1 MNRLRN
7 SSVVVGLS
15 LALIG
20 AACSGRSSSSSS
32 ATTQAPAAATVTT
45 TAPPGPGDFGTLKA
59 VCGPGSASGA
69 TDKGVTDTDIRVATM
84 SDPGNT
90 AVPGL
95 DIELFQESQAFV
107 DWCNAAGGILGRKL
121 VLDKRDAALFNVA
134 AQMVASCEQPDFML
148 VGNGEAFDAS
158 GVQQRLAC
166 GLPEISGYDVS
177 AAAGTAALSVQP
189 LPTPSDESGLGGALR
204 ALKAYDPASIA
215 HYGLLNQTTQ
225 SVKDSGNRDKAAAI
239 QLGYTQVYYDE
250 YPVQVNNWRPY
261 AQAIEAAGVQVLGIQ
276 AQPNYNSELFAA
288 FNDIGYFP
296 KWVVLNTNNYDPV
309 TVSEGGANLDKFT
322 GGLLI
327 TSRFPPF
334 ELGQSDPTHY
344 PATAQFIQIV
354 KQYQN
359 VAPKALGVNAF
370 SAWLLFAQGV
380 KSCGSNVTRQ
390 CVLSYAQS
398 QTNWTAGGLHDPE
411 KPGNANND
419 TSQCFTIIKATSAGF
434 VLDPGMTKPN
444 QGIYNCD
451 PLNVFKLTNLPKS

>member
-1 MNRLRN
+1 VNRLGTTAAAA
-7 SSVVVGLS
+7 GLS

-20 AACSGRSSSSSS
+20 AACSGHSSSSSS
-32 ATTQAPAAATVTT
+32 ATTQAAAATTT
-45 TAPPGPGDFGTLKA
+45 TAAGPGPGDFGTLKA
-59 VCGPGSASGA
+59 VCGPGNAAGA
-69 TDKGVTDTDIRVATM
+69 TDKGVTDTEIRAATM

-90 AVPGL
+90 VVPGL

-121 VLDKRDAALFNVA
+121 VLDKRDAALFNA
-134 AQMVASCEQPDFML
+134 ASQMIASCQQPDFML
-148 VGNGEAFDAS
+148 VGNGEAIDATA
-158 GVQQRLAC
+158 VQPRLSC

-189 LPTPSDESGLGGALR
+189 LPTPDDESTIGGALR
-204 ALKAYDPASIA
+204 ALKAYDPAA
-215 HYGLLNQTTQ
+215 AAYYGLLSSTVQ
-225 SVKDSGNRDKAAAI
+225 SVKDSGNRDKAAAA

-261 AQAIEAAGVQVLGIQ
+261 AQAIQAKGVQVLGIQ
-276 AQPNYNSELFAA
+276 AQPNYNSELFRA
-288 FNDIGYFP
+288 FSDIGYFP
-296 KWVVLNTNNYDPV
+296 KWVLLNTNNYDPV
-309 TVSEGGANLDKFT
+309 TISEGGANLDKFT

-327 TSRFPPF
+327 SGRFPPF

-370 SAWLLFAQGV
+370 SAWLLFAEAA
-380 KSCGSNVTRQ
+380 KSCGSNLTRQ
-390 CVLSYAQS
+390 CVMSYAQA
-398 QTNWTAGGLHDPE
+398 QKNWTAGGLHDPE
-411 KPGNANND
+411 NPGNA
-419 TSQCFTIIKATSAGF
+419 TGSLSQCFTIIKATSAGF
-434 VLDPGMTKPN
+434 ALDPAVTKPN

-451 PLNVFKLTNLPKS
+451 PTNVFKLPGFPQTG

>member
-1 MNRLRN
+1 
-7 SSVVVGLS
+7 VS

-20 AACSGRSSSSSS
+20 TACSGHSSSSSS
-32 ATTQAPAAATVTT
+32 TTATTQAAAATTT
-45 TAPPGPGDFGTLKA
+45 TAAGPGPGDFGTLKG
-59 VCGPGSASGA
+59 VCGPGTASGA
-69 TDKGVTDTDIRVATM
+69 TDKGVTDTQIRVATM

-121 VLDKRDAALFNVA
+121 LLDKRDAALFNVA

-158 GVQQRLAC
+158 GVQQRLSC

-189 LPTPSDESGLGGALR
+189 LPTPNDESGIGGALR
-204 ALKAYDPASIA
+204 AVKAIDPAAAA

-225 SVKDSGNRDKAAAI
+225 SVKDSGNRDKAAAL
-239 QLGYTQVYYDE
+239 QLGYTQVYYGE

-261 AQAIEAAGVQVLGIQ
+261 AQAIQAAGVQVLGIQ
-276 AQPNYNSELFAA
+276 AQPNYNSELFNAL
-288 FNDIGYFP
+288 NDVGYFP

-309 TVSEGGANLDKFT
+309 TITEGGPNLDKFT
-322 GGLLI
+322 GGVLI
-327 TSRFPPF
+327 SSRFPPF

-370 SAWLLFAQGV
+370 SAWLLFAEGA
-380 KSCGSNVTRQ
+380 KSCGSNLTRQ

-398 QTNWTAGGLHDPE
+398 QKGWTAGGLHDSE
-411 KPGNANND
+411 NPGNANND
-419 TSQCFTIIKATSAGF
+419 TSQCFTLIKATSAGF
-434 VLDPGMTKPN
+434 VLDPAVTKPN

-451 PLNVFKLTNLPKS
+451 PANVFKVTVPKS